1 MADPRDV
8 IARANDVP
16 LRGKT
21 PLTQVPGPEIAY
33 RTLPGEFAKSRLAGL
48 MDPELVRRTL
58 AGESLAF
65 EILVDRYTPMVVG
78 FLYGKTRCESDAEDI
93 AQEVFLTAYRGL
105 ANLRDSDR
113 VGPWLMRIVR
123 SRLID
128 HYRRVSR
135 RPQVVSDPCRDVSP
149 EGGLLSQMAEPS
161 PHPGQ
166 LAAAAQTRQIVLQE
180 IAGMKEKYRDILYL
194 RLLGEESSDAI
205 ARRLGLRESAVRMRL
220 FRGMRLLRKSLKK
233 HGLGPENMD

>member
-1 MADPRDV
+1 
-8 IARANDVP
+8 
-16 LRGKT
+16 
-21 PLTQVPGPEIAY
+21 
-33 RTLPGEFAKSRLAGL
+33 LAGFA
-48 MDPELVRRTL
+48 DPELVRRTL

-65 EILVDRYTPMVVG
+65 EVLVDRYTPMVAG

-93 AQEVFLTAYRGL
+93 GQEVFLTAYRGL

-128 HYRRVSR
+128 HYRRASR
-135 RPQVVSDPCRDVSP
+135 RPQVVADPNSEQSP
-149 EGGLLSQMAEPS
+149 EGSLLSQRAEPS

-166 LAAAAQTRQIVLQE
+166 LAAAAQTRQIILDE
-180 IAGMKEKYRDILYL
+180 IAGMKEKYRDILYF
-194 RLLGEESSDAI
+194 RLLGEESSDEI

-220 FRGMRLLRKSLKK
+220 FRGMRLLRKALGKQ
-233 HGLGPENMD
+233 GLGPDNLD